1 MSECGKIVTISAIA
15 FRGFG
20 TFDDESGNL
29 EMDRELIQSLTK
41 DFESYATEIDG
52 VECWFA
58 RDLQMPLGY
67 DKWENFY
74 KVIQKAKIACEN
86 AGNIVDDHFLDVRK
100 MVAIGSQA
108 TREIDDIVLTRYAC
122 YLIAQNGDPRKDE
135 IAFAQTYFALQTRKQ
150 ELLEERLRLAE
161 RLRAREKLVTSEI
174 ELSKLI
180 YERGVDESG
189 FGRIR
194 SKGDT
199 ALFGGYNT
207 RKMKYRLSIPQNR
220 PLADFLPTI
229 TITAKNL
236 ATEITNFNV
245 QQQSLHGEPA
255 ITSEHVK
262 NNAAIRKTLI
272 ERGIRPENL
281 PPEEDIKKLERR
293 LASENKKSLK
303 QVKKLKRPKK
313 KS

>member
-1 MSECGKIVTISAIA
+1 
-15 FRGFG
+15 
-20 TFDDESGNL
+20 
-29 EMDRELIQSLTK
+29 MDRELIQSLTK

-58 RDLQMPLGY
+58 RDLQTPLGY
-67 DKWENFY
+67 DKWENFE
-74 KVIQKAKIACEN
+74 KVVQKAKIACEN
-86 AGNIVDDHFLDVRK
+86 AGNIVADHFLDVGK
-100 MVAIGSQA
+100 MVDIGSQA
-108 TREIDDIVLTRYAC
+108 TREIDDIILTRYAC

-180 YERGVDESG
+180 YEHGVDESG

-194 SKGDT
+194 SKGD
-199 ALFGGYNT
+199 AAMFGGYNT
-207 RKMKYRLSIPQNR
+207 RQMKYRLRIPQNR

-255 ITSEHVK
+255 ITNEHVK

-272 ERGIRPENL
+272 ERGVKPENL

-303 QVKKLKRPKK
+303 QVKKLKRVKK

>member
-1 MSECGKIVTISAIA
+1 
-15 FRGFG
+15 
-20 TFDDESGNL
+20 
-29 EMDRELIQSLTK
+29 MDRELIQSLAK
-41 DFESYATEIDG
+41 DFESYALEIDG
-52 VECWFA
+52 VECWLA
-58 RDLQMPLGY
+58 RDLQTPLGY

-74 KVIQKAKIACEN
+74 KVVQKAKTACEN
-86 AGNIVDDHFLDVRK
+86 AGNIVADHFLDVRK
-100 MVAIGSQA
+100 MVGIGSQA

-161 RLRAREKLVTSEI
+161 RLRAREKLVTSET

-194 SKGDT
+194 SKGD
-199 ALFGGYNT
+199 AAMFGGYNT
-207 RKMKYRLSIPQNR
+207 RQMKYRLSIPQNR
-220 PLADFLPTI
+220 PLTDFLPTV

-236 ATEITNFNV
+236 ATEITNYNV
-245 QQQSLHGEPA
+245 QQQHFQGEPK
-255 ITSEHVK
+255 ITNEHVK

-272 ERGIRPENL
+272 ERGIKPENL
-281 PPEEDIKKLERR
+281 PPEEDIKMLERQ
-293 LASENKKSLK
+293 LDSENKKSLK
-303 QVKKLKRPKK
+303 QVKRLKRPKK